1 MIVGALIGL
10 LVGMLLMAVSLSLVI
25 DGNGTPAWLRLYG
38 LVAFVATFGAAA
50 GALVER
56 IL

>member
-1 MIVGALIGL
+1 VIVGALIGL